1 MIESLEF
8 LRPAWLWLLPLP
20 ALLLALRVLSR
31 RREDPWRSVVDAP
44 LLLAQARPGA
54 RAPLLP
60 ELLLT
65 LGLVFALLVLAGPAW
80 RSEPAP
86 LLRREAPLVL
96 ALDLSASVRA
106 ADLRPD
112 RLSRARFKLADL
124 VRERSDGQTALLVY
138 AGDAFVVA
146 PLTDDAATL
155 DGLLTALDPSL
166 MPVPGQRPERAIVLA
181 QRLLRDAGLAQGELL
196 LLTDSAG
203 APARAAAA
211 AAQAAGLRVHV
222 LGLGTPEGAPVPAAG
237 GGFLRD
243 AQGAIRLPRL
253 DEPALQALADAGG
266 GRYARFASDS
276 SDLAALGLLN
286 PVGEAALAV
295 GPAALMR
302 LRDEGPMLLL
312 LLLPLVALAARRGWL
327 LALPL
332 ALLVLPLAPAPALA
346 ATPAATVSTEVG
358 GLGQF
363 WRDLWQRRERQ
374 AWEALQAGEPER
386 AAALARDP
394 DLRGAAEF
402 RAGRAADAAASFAE
416 ADDAR
421 AHYNRGNALAAQQD
435 WQGALAAWRDAQLR
449 EPAHADA
456 AANIEAVEA
465 WLREQPPQPQEGEG
479 DPGESGESGQ
489 PDSEPAEG
497 EQGEPG
503 ADGQGSPQQA
513 PPEEDPAQQQG
524 SESEP
529 GEDSADEAPQPAAD
543 GDAEQEQASAE
554 AFREA
559 MQQALDEAG
568 EEDQRQPLPEPDPA
582 ERAEAE
588 RQQSLEQ
595 LLRRVPDDPGG
606 LLRRKFQLEHQRR
619 QREGDPP

>member
-1 MIESLEF
+1 MIEALQF
-8 LRPAWLWLLPLP
+8 LRPGWLWLLPLP
-20 ALLLALRVLSR
+20 ALLLALRLRSR
-31 RREDPWRSVVDAP
+31 RRDDPWRPVVDAP
-44 LLLAQARPGA
+44 LLAVQARAGS

-60 ELLLT
+60 ELLLAS
-65 LGLVFALLVLAGPAW
+65 GLALALLVLAGPAW

-124 VRERSDGQTALLVY
+124 IRQRSDGQTALLVY

-155 DGLLTALDPSL
+155 DGLLAALDPSL

-203 APARAAAA
+203 APALAAAA
-211 AAQAAGLRVHV
+211 AARAAGLRLHV

-243 AQGAIRLPRL
+243 AQGNIRLPRL
-253 DEPALQALADAGG
+253 DEPALRALAEAGG

-276 SDLAALGLLN
+276 SDLAALGLLDAA
-286 PVGEAALAV
+286 GESALAE
-295 GPAALMR
+295 GPQALMR
-302 LRDEGPMLLL
+302 LRDEGPLLLL
-312 LLLPLVALAARRGWL
+312 LLLPLAALAARRGWL
-327 LALPL
+327 LVLPL
-332 ALLVLPLAPAPALA
+332 SVLVLPMAPAPVQA
-346 ATPAATVSTEVG
+346 AAPAATSATEVG

-374 AWEALQAGEPER
+374 AWNALQAGEPER
-386 AAALARDP
+386 AAALAQDP
-394 DLRGAAEF
+394 ALRGAAEF
-402 RAGRAADAAASFAE
+402 RAGRSAEAAAAFAE
-416 ADDAR
+416 GDDAR
-421 AHYNRGNALAAQQD
+421 DHYNRGNALAAQQD
-435 WQGALAAWRDAQLR
+435 WQGALSAWRQALAR
-449 EPAHADA
+449 EPGHPDA
-456 AANIEAVEA
+456 EANIEAVEA
-465 WLREQPPQPQEGEG
+465 WLREQPPQPQQGEG
-479 DPGESGESGQ
+479 DPDEPGE
-489 PDSEPAEG
+489 PEP
-497 EQGEPG
+497 QDGEPG
-503 ADGQGSPQQA
+503 PGEAGEEGQGSPQSGS
-513 PPEEDPAQQQG
+513 PEDAASEDADSEAGSEPEAADAEPSPDQQG
-524 SESEP
+524 
-529 GEDSADEAPQPAAD
+529 
-543 GDAEQEQASAE
+543 EQDPESAE

-559 MQQALDEAG
+559 MQQALDEAA
-568 EEDQRQPLPEPDPA
+568 EEGRPEPLPEPDPQA
-582 ERAEAE
+582 RAEAE